1 LFGTKPLKAQNDKK
15 CQKFDANGAP
25 WLRLCPQETDLA
37 LAGDLA
43 PADTTLVIP
52 AVNV

>member
-15 CQKFDANGAP
+15 CQKFDANGSP
-25 WLRLCPQETDLA
+25 WLRLCPWATYLV

-43 PADTTLVIP
+43 PAVTTLVTT